1 MCAAR
6 LHEAKIVLREV
17 EASLKTELYEAEDP
31 EIGRVLADR
40 YRLETLLG
48 EGGIGRVY
56 AGTHLKLGRRVA
68 IKILHEAYRENE
80 ALTKR
85 FEREAMVLSAL
96 SHPNVVNVIDY
107 GVDNDVA
114 FIAMELIEGKDLTH
128 VIEEGPMPLA
138 RAERLIRQILRGLAY
153 AHDRGLIHRDL
164 KPPNIMIRA
173 LPDGAE
179 HVYVLDFGL
188 AKFLVE
194 EANDHLT
201 HSGSILGTP
210 AYMSPEQSSAEPT
223 DARTDVYA
231 AGLIFYEM
239 LAGKSP
245 FHSLTGMERTKR
257 QLTGP
262 PPSLKEALPNL
273 PLVDEID
280 AILAKAIA
288 PRKAD
293 RFEDAR
299 AMLLAFDALPSHSGD
314 ELDPEE
320 KAARAQKERFRNR
333 LKLSAYLTGASTV
346 ALALGL
352 GIGLLGTPRTETI
365 VLGQPVIGDLG
376 YQRPEPRDPWKTPMP
391 PELEEFKRAIDT
403 GQTPSRRELAPVYR
417 YMRFHPTDARPNLI
431 LAQTFYDR
439 AWMRDAIA
447 QYVAANKKDPTA
459 RGAPRMMTD
468 LVALAMD
475 ENRSREAAAALRE
488 IYREEA
494 LPVLDARLAMER
506 DAAVKSRLLAVIAH
520 IESTGPNEAIE
531 ELEEIETDEEESE

>member
-1 MCAAR
+1 M
-6 LHEAKIVLREV
+6 
-17 EASLKTELYEAEDP
+17 KTELFEAEDP

-40 YRLETLLG
+40 YRLEALLG

-96 SHPNVVNVIDY
+96 SHPNVVDVIDY
-107 GVDNDVA
+107 GVDEDVA

-128 VIEEGPMPLA
+128 LIEEGPMPLA

-153 AHDRGLIHRDL
+153 AHENGLIHRDL
-164 KPPNIMIRA
+164 KPANIMIRA

-210 AYMSPEQSSAEPT
+210 AYMSPEQSSAEAT

-231 AGLIFYEM
+231 AGLIFFEM
-239 LAGKSP
+239 LSGKSP
-245 FHSLTGMERTKR
+245 FHSLTGIERTRR

-262 PPSLKEALPNL
+262 PPSLKEVVPDLPFI
-273 PLVDEID
+273 DEID
-280 AILAKAIA
+280 ALLKKAIA

-293 RFEDAR
+293 RYEDAR
-299 AMLLAFDALPSHSGD
+299 AMLLAFDALPSLSHD
-314 ELDPEE
+314 EDPEE
-320 KAARAQKERFRNR
+320 KAAAMAKERLKSR
-333 LKLSAYLTGASTV
+333 LKLTGYLSSTAIV
-346 ALALGL
+346 AFAIGL
-352 GIGLLGTPRTETI
+352 GVGLLGTPRSETI
-365 VLGQPVIGDLG
+365 VQGQPIVGQLD
-376 YQRPEPRDPWKTPMP
+376 YQKPEPRDPWKTPLP
-391 PELEEFKRAIDT
+391 QELEEFKRAIDT

-417 YMRFHPTDARPNLI
+417 YMRFHPTDGRPNLI

-447 QYVAANKKDPTA
+447 QYVAAYKKDPTS

-475 ENRSREAAAALRE
+475 EARTRDAAAALRE

-506 DAAVKSRLLAVIAH
+506 DATVKTRLLTVIAH

-531 ELEEIETDEEESE
+531 ELEEVATDEEEED